1 MSAAGRREFG
11 PDEREDGPG
20 PDNELDWWTFHPPQM
35 QNACWQLLGSLIEAR
50 RLNHDECGTDLQ
62 VMAMKN
68 RKQRSKVTLTG

>member
-1 MSAAGRREFG
+1 
-11 PDEREDGPG
+11 
-20 PDNELDWWTFHPPQM
+20 M